1 MGLGL
6 LLGLSPM
13 PCAAQDGGI
22 RCCVEGSVAGN
33 DSCVLLIMPDGATDR
48 TGRSDTIPVV
58 GGRFFYEFSVGEPAV
73 YSIRQYAS
81 NGACNAAACFFAV
94 DDTIRVTFHRMA
106 DERQP
111 TVSCASPLNLELQ
124 RADSTLE
131 AARRETRKRYSDSV
145 GYYGSSEYR
154 QFSRDCQN
162 MAYRYAESH
171 PTLVG
176 LHFLKSLTMDH
187 RLDTALANGRIEA
200 LFAEKYATRYP
211 RHKMSKSIRH
221 WIASRNLRVG
231 GRYVDFYA
239 PDKDGV
245 WHTLS
250 EEIEGRYALID
261 LWASWCG
268 PCVEASRSMIP
279 VYEKYKD
286 RGFTIVGVA
295 REKSVGSFVRELG
308 RGKYPWL
315 NLVDVNDE
323 GAVWERYGKI
333 YVAGGTYL
341 VDRDGIILAVDPT
354 AEEVEAILRE
364 VL

>member
-154 QFSRDCQN
+154 QFSRD
-162 MAYRYAESH
+162 
-171 PTLVG
+171 
-176 LHFLKSLTMDH
+176 
-187 RLDTALANGRIEA
+187 
-200 LFAEKYATRYP
+200 
-211 RHKMSKSIRH
+211 
-221 WIASRNLRVG
+221 
-231 GRYVDFYA
+231 
-239 PDKDGV
+239 
-245 WHTLS
+245 
-250 EEIEGRYALID
+250 
-261 LWASWCG
+261 
-268 PCVEASRSMIP
+268 
-279 VYEKYKD
+279 
-286 RGFTIVGVA
+286 
-295 REKSVGSFVRELG
+295 
-308 RGKYPWL
+308 
-315 NLVDVNDE
+315 
-323 GAVWERYGKI
+323 
-333 YVAGGTYL
+333 
-341 VDRDGIILAVDPT
+341 
-354 AEEVEAILRE
+354 
-364 VL
+364 

>member
-1 MGLGL
+1 
-6 LLGLSPM
+6 
-13 PCAAQDGGI
+13 
-22 RCCVEGSVAGN
+22 
-33 DSCVLLIMPDGATDR
+33 
-48 TGRSDTIPVV
+48 
-58 GGRFFYEFSVGEPAV
+58 
-73 YSIRQYAS
+73 
-81 NGACNAAACFFAV
+81 
-94 DDTIRVTFHRMA
+94 
-106 DERQP
+106 
-111 TVSCASPLNLELQ
+111 
-124 RADSTLE
+124 
-131 AARRETRKRYSDSV
+131 
-145 GYYGSSEYR
+145 
-154 QFSRDCQN
+154 
-162 MAYRYAESH
+162 
-171 PTLVG
+171 
-176 LHFLKSLTMDH
+176 
-187 RLDTALANGRIEA
+187 
-200 LFAEKYATRYP
+200 
-211 RHKMSKSIRH
+211 MSKSIRH

-261 LWASWCG
+261 LWVSWCG

-323 GAVWERYGKI
+323 CAVWERYGKI